1 MKNAENSDSKTEKVQ
16 APDKRA
22 EAIFRTN
29 ANSTAIK
36 SQIAS
41 DSNEISKLKEE
52 ISLLKRENFN
62 IKTLAALE
70 KSGCLR
76 PELAAKAVP
85 ENCEN
90 IQEWVEQFK
99 AENDI
104 LFRKPAL
111 DHGSNFK
118 PTQCTN
124 LSPVEI
130 MNNYIRGI

>member
-1 MKNAENSDSKTEKVQ
+1 MKNAENSDSKTENVS

-22 EAIFRTN
+22 ETIFKSK
-29 ANSTAIK
+29 ANPPAGK
-36 SQIAS
+36 SQISVDS
-41 DSNEISKLKEE
+41 DEISKLKEE
-52 ISLLKRENFN
+52 ISLLKKENFN

-70 KSGCLR
+70 KSGCLK
-76 PELAAKAVP
+76 PELAAKTIP

-104 LFRKPAL
+104 LFRKPL
-111 DHGSNFK
+111 QDHGNTFK

>member
-1 MKNAENSDSKTEKVQ
+1 MKNAENSDAKTEKVS
-16 APDKRA
+16 ASDKRA
-22 EAIFRTN
+22 ETIFRSK
-29 ANSTAIK
+29 ANSTAVK

-70 KSGCLR
+70 KYGCLR

-85 ENCEN
+85 EDCEN

-99 AENDI
+99 TENDI
-104 LFRKPAL
+104 LFRKPVQ